1 MTPKQ
6 KKIATIILLS
16 LMLICFFG
24 RHLPAKIGESTV
36 KENYVM
42 TFELPNNDYIDW
54 EKTVPHIVCLTIN
67 VLVVDLCLGVLTVI
81 LFLPIFKIKSH
92 IEYCRKKMVKAI
104 MLQFRPN

>member
-16 LMLICFFG
+16 LMLTCFFG
-24 RHLPAKIGESTV
+24 RHLPDKLGESTV
-36 KENYVM
+36 KENYIM
-42 TFELPNNDYIDW
+42 TLEVPNNDYIDW

-67 VLVVDLCLGVLTVI
+67 VLVVYLCASMLTVI

-92 IEYCRKKMVKAI
+92 IEYCGKKMVKAI